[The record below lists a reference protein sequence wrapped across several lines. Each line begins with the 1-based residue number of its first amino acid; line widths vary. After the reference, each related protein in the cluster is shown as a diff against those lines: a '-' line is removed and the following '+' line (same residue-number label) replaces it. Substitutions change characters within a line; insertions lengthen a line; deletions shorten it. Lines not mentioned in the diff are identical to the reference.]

1 MFRIAKRTYIENMH
15 SLKKLS
21 GSLSVLEDNH
31 GERKSILW
39 VPGFLGTMFWVKN
52 DLIDFS
58 FSQVKLT

>member
-1 MFRIAKRTYIENMH
+1 MH